1 MNKIRAFET
10 IYNEQVKFQKEAQKK
25 YPYDFEV
32 KDLPEDNVQ
41 GCSYHIQHL
50 ISEIGEILSADKRW
64 KNYRNGKYNKTEKA
78 NEIADCFI
86 VLMNVA
92 IFSGLSAKDL
102 EESICDKIK
111 ENFDRIK

>member
-10 IYNEQVKFQKEAQKK
+10 IYNEQVKFQKEIQEKH
-25 YPYDFEV
+25 PYDFEV

-41 GCSYHIQHL
+41 GFSFHIQQL
-50 ISEIGEILSADKRW
+50 MSEIGADKRW
-64 KNYRNGKYNKTEKA
+64 KNYRNNKIDFDNKKE
-78 NEIADCFI
+78 EIADCFI

-102 EESICDKIK
+102 EEAICNKIK
-111 ENFDRIK
+111 ENFERIK